1 MRAASWLLPAGLVSV
16 AGAIKLVAMSGS
28 AGLHALFLHPQALL
42 LAVYTGESF
51 SERESLFY
59 FSDFFLDF
67 SCAGINFFVIVAITI
82 ALLVPGASAHQR
94 SIKFQLVQLALQ
106 CCLLLFTAFTVTLTA
121 NFLRVA
127 LYLRLQPLAEGR
139 VWLHEAVGIAVFL
152 AILISFSL
160 FLYRIKNAKQT
171 ANT

>member
-1 MRAASWLLPAGLVSV
+1 MRAASWLLPAGLVLV
-16 AGAIKLVAMSGS
+16 AAVIKLVAMSGS
-28 AGLHALFLHPQALL
+28 AALHRLFLQPLALL
-42 LAVYTGESF
+42 LAGYTGESF

-82 ALLVPGASAHQR
+82 ALLVPGGSTHNR
-94 SIKFQLVQLALQ
+94 SVISQLVFLVLQ
-106 CCLLLFTAFTVTLTA
+106 GCLLLFTAFTVTLTA

-139 VWLHEAVGIAVFL
+139 AWLHEAVGIAVFL

-171 ANT
+171 ANP